1 MYNKNILQFLQKVF
15 QISNQLMPN
24 VVVFILQHYVRM
36 ERYMLGEI
44 MTMGS
49 VEVEIQVQEI
59 WLQFLVLD
67 LLILIAI
74 LGLLFNRL
82 NVDLNILLLLMI
94 SEDYLHAEEVRMD
107 NQDTVHLLMKLLQ
120 YMLVRYPI
128 KLIIFLVE
136 KLILLYLQ

>member
-24 VVVFILQHYVRM
+24 VVMFILQHYVRM

-107 NQDTVHLLMKLLQ
+107 NQDTVHFLMKLLQ
-120 YMLVRYPI
+120 YMLVRYLI

>member
-24 VVVFILQHYVRM
+24 VVMFILQHYVRM

>member
-24 VVVFILQHYVRM
+24 VVMFILQHYVRM

-120 YMLVRYPI
+120 YMLVRYLI

>member
-24 VVVFILQHYVRM
+24 VVMFILQHYVRM

-67 LLILIAI
+67 LSILIAI

-107 NQDTVHLLMKLLQ
+107 NQDTVHFLMKLLQ
-120 YMLVRYPI
+120 YMLVRYLI

>member
-24 VVVFILQHYVRM
+24 VVMFILQHYVRM

-67 LLILIAI
+67 LSILIAI

>member
-15 QISNQLMPN
+15 QISNQLMPT

-94 SEDYLHAEEVRMD
+94 SEDYLHSEEVRMD

-136 KLILLYLQ
+136 KLILLYFQ